1 MSDKDELTGLRAG
14 SVLER
19 FRNTTY
25 KLDAIVRALT
35 LAKDAQGLPRVLAL
49 ASVASNILDALL
61 PDQEPMD
68 LLRRDGW
75 ESAASQANVV
85 QLLKGELERALKPDR
100 IRIPGSTPGEVGQ
113 EVVVWR
119 LDDRPAVILMKQWS
133 TDMLLERE
141 PGLGATILEGLW
153 RRADAL
159 AIESIPVGVGASKLA
174 LIQLPAASPPVG
186 HKAQELR
193 DWLAE
198 PSDRTRIVLVV
209 GPTGAGKTTLA
220 RTALGDAKVLQVPE
234 DVGHRAV
241 MELAALLKPQVLLI
255 DDIVLSGRTLDQR
268 FAGLLDRLHG
278 HVPVVLA
285 TLMDDSL
292 TPESARR
299 PGALYWPGMRAGRL
313 DRVLFLPPPQA
324 EERRRILAHAGLAE
338 AQLDQATE
346 LTEGLTGAF
355 LIELVRRV
363 AERSAELPELV
374 EELRAQAPASF
385 SPDKEDD
392 EDDDD

>member
-49 ASVASNILDALL
+49 ASVAGNILDALL
-61 PDQEPMD
+61 PEQEPMD
-68 LLRRDGW
+68 LLRKDGW

-85 QLLKGELERALKPDR
+85 QLLKLELERALKPDR
-100 IRIPGSTPGEVGQ
+100 LRIPGTSPGDMGQ
-113 EVVVWR
+113 EISVWR
-119 LDDRPAVILMKQWS
+119 LGGKPAVILMKQWS
-133 TDMLLERE
+133 TDMLMERE
-141 PGLGATILEGLW
+141 PGLAASILEGLW
-153 RRADAL
+153 QAADAL
-159 AIESIPVGVGASKLA
+159 AVESIPVGVGASKLA
-174 LIQLPAASPPVG
+174 LIQLPAADPPVG
-186 HKAQELR
+186 RKAQELR

-198 PSDRTRIVLVV
+198 PSTRTRIVLIV

-220 RTALGDAKVLQVPE
+220 RTALGTAKVLQVPE

-324 EERRRILAHAGLAE
+324 DERRRILEHAGMDEALLA
-338 AQLDQATE
+338 QAAE

-355 LIELVRRV
+355 LVELVRRCR
-363 AERSAELPELV
+363 ERSDELPDLV
-374 EELRAQAPASF
+374 QELRAQAPASF
-385 SPDKEDD
+385 SKE
-392 EDDDD
+392 EDDDDD